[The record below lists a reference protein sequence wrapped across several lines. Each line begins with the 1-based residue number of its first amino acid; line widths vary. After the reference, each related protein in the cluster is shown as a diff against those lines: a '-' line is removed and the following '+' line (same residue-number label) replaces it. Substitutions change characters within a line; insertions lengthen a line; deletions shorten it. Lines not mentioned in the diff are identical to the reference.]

1 MHTDQGEGIGE
12 GIGEG
17 SGEGSAE
24 GGLERRAGSG
34 LGGLERRASIA
45 PLVIAWFAEHA
56 RDLPWRRPGFSAWGT
71 LVSEFMLQQ
80 TPVARVIPRL
90 EQWLA
95 RWPTPDAL
103 AADSPAEAVRAWD
116 RLGYPRR
123 ALRLHAAAAAISE
136 HHGGV
141 IPSDV
146 DALLALPGIGD
157 YTARAVAAFAF
168 GKPVPVVDVNT
179 RRVIA
184 RAVNGRGEA
193 GPARTRVDLAA
204 MHQLLPGDPTE
215 ARQFNAGA
223 MELGQTVC
231 VARTPRCDACPIAEL
246 CAWRAAGYP
255 QYDGPDA
262 PRQARFEGSDRQVRG
277 LIMRE
282 LRLSDTPVP
291 AEVIEQLWPDAVQRE
306 RALAGL
312 LADGLARGSAAT
324 GFELPR

>member
-1 MHTDQGEGIGE
+1 
-12 GIGEG
+12 
-17 SGEGSAE
+17 
-24 GGLERRAGSG
+24 
-34 LGGLERRASIA
+34 
-45 PLVIAWFAEHA
+45 VIAWFAANA

-71 LVSEFMLQQ
+71 LVSEIMLQQ

-123 ALRLHAAAAAISE
+123 ALALHAAAVAISE
-136 HHGGV
+136 NHGGV
-141 IPSDV
+141 VPDDV

-157 YTARAVAAFAF
+157 YTARAVAAFAY

-179 RRVIA
+179 RRVLA
-184 RAVNGRGEA
+184 RAVLGQGEA
-193 GPARTRVDLAA
+193 GPARTRVDLAL
-204 MHQLLPGDPTE
+204 MQELLPSDPAD
-215 ARQFNAGA
+215 ARLFNAGA

-231 VARTPRCDACPIAEL
+231 VARTPQCEACPIADL
-246 CAWRAAGYP
+246 CAWRTAGYP
-255 QYDGPDA
+255 EYEGPTA

-282 LRLSDTPVP
+282 LRHSDTPVP
-291 AEVIEQLWPDAVQRE
+291 AEVIENLWPDAVQRE

-312 LADGLARGSAAT
+312 LADGLAIGSPDS
-324 GFELPR
+324 GFTLPGSVL